1 MVMRETNMNKIN
13 TKIKHLNA
21 YLKKNH
27 NLSLARAIGQS
38 DKSMEKIYEG
48 GAVPFWVINKIAS
61 FFMFD
66 KKILKD
72 DKLKLPKDK
81 DLVCDKELIDALE
94 EDKDS
99 EWKLLKNK
107 HELSRNY
114 RMLSH
119 GKRVSLWLS
128 LAIVCVP
135 IMAFAIGCL
144 TWISIDRVN
153 TLDKYKHAEEL
164 SEYEKTIQEAAL
176 SREGLTY
183 VTVNTGSEI
192 EKITDISHSSNSYVA
207 RLSTFFDF
215 DQMEFHKMFY
225 RFDEG
230 KEFNADD
237 FYTTED
243 LLADNYTPSD
253 DGTNDVYLE
262 YGDNIPDIIQFNF
275 EAGAHPSDESNK
287 PVSLSTLY
295 KNRERAAFPGEQQ
308 SNNFPDNNS
317 EFFVGNGTFVP
328 DSIEIRE
335 KGRAYKAEDGSFRF
349 FQKIHFDAKI
359 EKTFDSPR
367 YPLDSVQFHIYIQP
381 NRSSDYVRYN
391 LVDKVSIN
399 GETVAFN
406 GFSSSFSMTNGYR
419 RIHSSG
425 DIRDLT
431 TRILYY
437 AVNEENAL
445 KNEDPSN
452 WVIKSELE
460 IVVRANKSG
469 MSSFI
474 QAFINIFAVGIWMI
488 IAFFNQSYN
497 KQDSI
502 GMIGTGLFAAISS
515 ILVGVSMISDAN
527 IFSLIT
533 MINIFTLALILIMA
547 YESIAA
553 KRASV
558 KENKAAMAYRSI
570 KLRVIFYVLIISSLM
585 MFVALPLTAYIFT
598 I

>member
-1 MVMRETNMNKIN
+1 MKNIN
-13 TKIKHLNA
+13 AKIKHLDI

-27 NLSLARAIGQS
+27 NVSLARAIGQA
-38 DKSMEKIYEG
+38 DKSMEKIYNG
-48 GAVPFWVINKIAS
+48 GAVPFWIVSKITR
-61 FFMFD
+61 FFMLD
-66 KKILKD
+66 KSVLTD
-72 DKLKLPKDK
+72 DELALPKDEE
-81 DLVCDKELIDALE
+81 LVYDKELIDVFKG
-94 EDKDS
+94 DKDN
-99 EWKLLKNK
+99 EWKLFKNK
-107 HELSRNY
+107 HELSRDY
-114 RMLSH
+114 KMLSH

-128 LAIVCVP
+128 LALVCLP
-135 IMAFAIGCL
+135 ILAFAVGCL
-144 TWISIDRVN
+144 SWISIDRVN
-153 TLDKYKHAEEL
+153 TLNKYKNAQEL
-164 SEYEKTIQEAAL
+164 SEFEKTIQETAL
-176 SREGLTY
+176 NREGLTY

-207 RLSTFFDF
+207 RMSTFFDF

-225 RFDEG
+225 SFDVG
-230 KEFNADD
+230 KEFNADN
-237 FYTTED
+237 FYTSED
-243 LLADNYTPSD
+243 LLADNYTPSS
-253 DGTNDVYLE
+253 DGSSDVYLE
-262 YGDNIPDIIQFNF
+262 YSDNIPDIIQFNF
-275 EAGAHPSDESNK
+275 LEGAHPSEASNK
-287 PVSLSTLY
+287 PISISTLY
-295 KNRERAAFPGEQQ
+295 KERERAAFPGEQQ
-308 SNNFPDNNS
+308 SNNFSSNNS
-317 EFFVGNGTFVP
+317 EFFIGNGSFVP
-328 DSIEIRE
+328 DSIEVRE
-335 KGRAYKAEDGSFRF
+335 KGRAYKGEDGSFRF

-381 NRSSDYVRYN
+381 NRNSNYVRYN
-391 LVDKVSIN
+391 LVNKVLIN
-399 GETVAFN
+399 NETVAFN
-406 GFSSSFSMTNGYR
+406 GFSSSFAMTNGYR
-419 RIHSSG
+419 RISSSG
-425 DIRDLT
+425 DIKDLT

-437 AVNEENAL
+437 AVNEESTL
-445 KNEDPSN
+445 KNEDPAS
-452 WVIKSELE
+452 WIIKSELE

-533 MINIFTLALILIMA
+533 MINIFTLAIILIMA

-558 KENKAAMAYRSI
+558 KENKTAVAYRFI
-570 KLRVIFYVLIISSLM
+570 KLRVIFYVLVISSLM
-585 MFVALPLTAYIFT
+585 MFVALPFTAYIFT

>member
-1 MVMRETNMNKIN
+1 MKKIN
-13 TKIKHLNA
+13 IKIK
-21 YLKKNH
+21 YLDDYLSKNY
-27 NLSLARAIGQS
+27 NVSLARAIGQS
-38 DKSMEKIYEG
+38 DKSMKKIYEG
-48 GAVPFWVINKIAS
+48 GMIPFWVIHKIVR
-61 FFMFD
+61 FFMID
-66 KKILKD
+66 KSVLLD
-72 DKLKLPKDK
+72 DEK
-81 DLVCDKELIDALE
+81 DLPRDDELSLDEELIDILK
-94 EDKDS
+94 EDKNN
-99 EWKLLKNK
+99 EWKLFKNK

-114 RMLSH
+114 RMLNH

-128 LAIVCVP
+128 LTIICLP
-135 IMAFAIGCL
+135 ILAFSVGCL

-153 TLDKYKHAEEL
+153 TINKYKNAEEL
-164 SEYEKTIQEAAL
+164 TEFEKNVQEAAL
-176 SREGLTY
+176 NREGLTY
-183 VTVNTGSEI
+183 VNINTGSEI
-192 EKITDISHSSNSYVA
+192 EKIYDISHSSNTFTA

-225 RFDEG
+225 RFEEG
-230 KEFNADD
+230 KEFNADN
-237 FYTTED
+237 FYTQED
-243 LLADNYTPSD
+243 LLIDNYTPSD
-253 DGTNDVYLE
+253 DGSSDIYLN
-262 YGDNIPDIIQFNF
+262 YSDNIPDIIQFNF
-275 EAGAHPSDESNK
+275 EEGKHPSDKNNK

-295 KNRERAAFPGEQQ
+295 KDRERAAFPGEQQ
-308 SNNFPDNNS
+308 SNNFSSNNS
-317 EFFVGNGTFVP
+317 EFFIGNGSFVP
-328 DSIEIRE
+328 DSIEVRE
-335 KGRAYKAEDGSFRF
+335 KGRAYKADDGSFRF

-391 LVDKVSIN
+391 LVDNVSIN

-419 RIHSSG
+419 RISSNG
-425 DIRDLT
+425 DIKDLT
-431 TRILYY
+431 TRIFYY
-437 AVNEENAL
+437 AVNEESTL
-445 KNEDPSN
+445 KNEDPSK

-527 IFSLIT
+527 IISLIT
-533 MINIFTLALILIMA
+533 MINVFTLGIILIMA

-558 KENKAAMAYRSI
+558 KENKVAMAYRFI
-570 KLRVIFYVLIISSLM
+570 KLRVIFYVIVISSLM
-585 MFVALPLTAYIFT
+585 MFIALPFTAYIFT

>member
-1 MVMRETNMNKIN
+1 MKKIN
-13 TKIKHLNA
+13 IKIKYLDD
-21 YLKKNH
+21 YLKKNY
-27 NLSLARAIGQS
+27 NVSLARAIGQS
-38 DKSMEKIYEG
+38 DKSMKKIYEG
-48 GAVPFWVINKIAS
+48 GMIPFWITHKIIR
-61 FFMFD
+61 FFMID
-66 KKILKD
+66 KSVLLDDEKD
-72 DKLKLPKDK
+72 LPKDEE
-81 DLVCDKELIDALE
+81 LNLDKELIDILK
-94 EDKDS
+94 EDKNN
-99 EWKLLKNK
+99 EWKLFKNK

-114 RMLSH
+114 RMLNH

-128 LAIVCVP
+128 LTIICLP
-135 IMAFAIGCL
+135 ILAFSVGCL

-153 TLDKYKHAEEL
+153 TINKYKNAEEL
-164 SEYEKTIQEAAL
+164 TEFEKSVQEAAL
-176 SREGLTY
+176 NREGLTY
-183 VTVNTGSEI
+183 VNINTGSEI
-192 EKITDISHSSNSYVA
+192 EKIYDISHSSNTFTA

-225 RFDEG
+225 RFEEG
-230 KEFNADD
+230 KEFNVNN
-237 FYTTED
+237 FYTQED

-253 DGTNDVYLE
+253 DGSSDIYLN
-262 YGDNIPDIIQFNF
+262 YSDNIPDIIQFNF
-275 EAGAHPSDESNK
+275 EKGKHPSDKNNK

-295 KNRERAAFPGEQQ
+295 KDRERAAFPGEQQ
-308 SNNFPDNNS
+308 SNNFSSNNS
-317 EFFVGNGTFVP
+317 EFFIGNGSFVP
-328 DSIEIRE
+328 DSIEVRE
-335 KGRAYKAEDGSFRF
+335 KGRAYKASDGSFRF

-391 LVDKVSIN
+391 LVDNISIN
-399 GETVAFN
+399 DETVAFN

-419 RIHSSG
+419 RISSNG
-425 DIRDLT
+425 DIKDLT
-431 TRILYY
+431 TRIFYY
-437 AVNEENAL
+437 AVNEESTL
-445 KNEDPSN
+445 KNEDPSK

-527 IFSLIT
+527 IISLIT
-533 MINIFTLALILIMA
+533 MINVFTLGIILIMA

-558 KENKAAMAYRSI
+558 KENKVAMAYRFI
-570 KLRVIFYVLIISSLM
+570 KLRVIFYVIVISSLM
-585 MFVALPLTAYIFT
+585 MFIALPFTAYIFT

>member
-1 MVMRETNMNKIN
+1 MKKIN
-13 TKIKHLNA
+13 EKIKHLDS
-21 YLKKNH
+21 YLKENH

-48 GAVPFWVINKIAS
+48 GATPFWVINKITR
-61 FFMFD
+61 FFMLD
-66 KKILKD
+66 KSVLTD
-72 DKLKLPKDK
+72 DESDLPKD
-81 DLVCDKELIDALE
+81 DELVYDKELVDALKG
-94 EDKDS
+94 DKGN
-99 EWKLLKNK
+99 EWKLFKNK

-119 GKRVSLWLS
+119 GKRVSLWCS
-128 LAIVCVP
+128 LIIVCLP
-135 IMAFAIGCL
+135 ILAFAVGCL

-153 TLDKYKHAEEL
+153 TLDKYRNAEET
-164 SEYEKTIQEAAL
+164 SELEKTIQEAAL
-176 SREGLTY
+176 SKEGLTY
-183 VTVNTGSEI
+183 VNVNTGSEI
-192 EKITDISHSSNSYVA
+192 EKITDISHSNNSYTA

-230 KEFNADD
+230 EAFNADN
-237 FYTTED
+237 FYTAED
-243 LLADNYTPSD
+243 LLTDNYTPSD
-253 DGTNDVYLE
+253 DGSSSVYLE
-262 YGDNIPDIIQFNF
+262 YSDNIPDIIQFNF
-275 EAGAHPSDESNK
+275 ADGAHPSEASNK

-295 KNRERAAFPGEQQ
+295 KNRERSAFPGEQQ
-308 SNNFPDNNS
+308 SNNFSNNNS
-317 EFFVGNGTFVP
+317 EFFIGNGSFVP
-328 DSIEIRE
+328 DSIEVRE
-335 KGRAYKAEDGSFRF
+335 KGRAYKAEDGSFRY

-381 NRSSDYVRYN
+381 NRSSDYVRYK
-391 LVDKVSIN
+391 LIDKLSIN

-419 RIHSSG
+419 RISSDG
-425 DIRDLT
+425 DIKDLT
-431 TRILYY
+431 TRIIYY
-437 AVNEENAL
+437 AVNEESAL

-452 WVIKSELE
+452 WIIKSELE

-533 MINIFTLALILIMA
+533 MINIFTLAIILIMA
-547 YESIAA
+547 YESIAV

-558 KENKAAMAYRSI
+558 KENKAAVAYRSI
-570 KLRVIFYVLIISSLM
+570 KLRAIFYVLVFASLL
-585 MFVALPLTAYIFT
+585 MFVALPFAAYIFT

>member
-1 MVMRETNMNKIN
+1 MKKIN
-13 TKIKHLNA
+13 IKIKYLDD
-21 YLKKNH
+21 YLKKNY
-27 NLSLARAIGQS
+27 NVSLARAIGQS
-38 DKSMEKIYEG
+38 DKSMKKIYEG
-48 GAVPFWVINKIAS
+48 GMIPFWVTRKIVR
-61 FFMFD
+61 FFMID
-66 KKILKD
+66 KSVLLDDEKD
-72 DKLKLPKDK
+72 LPKDEE
-81 DLVCDKELIDALE
+81 LNLDKELIDILK
-94 EDKDS
+94 EDKNN
-99 EWKLLKNK
+99 EWKLFKNK

-114 RMLSH
+114 RMLNH

-128 LAIVCVP
+128 LTIICLP
-135 IMAFAIGCL
+135 ILAFSVGCL

-153 TLDKYKHAEEL
+153 TINKYKNTEEL
-164 SEYEKTIQEAAL
+164 TEFEKSVQEAAL
-176 SREGLTY
+176 NREGLTY
-183 VTVNTGSEI
+183 VNINTGSEI
-192 EKITDISHSSNSYVA
+192 EKITDISHSSNTFTA

-225 RFDEG
+225 RFEEG
-230 KEFNADD
+230 KEFNVNN
-237 FYTTED
+237 FYTQED
-243 LLADNYTPSD
+243 LLVDNYTPSD
-253 DGTNDVYLE
+253 DGSSDIYLN
-262 YGDNIPDIIQFNF
+262 YSDNIPDIIQFNF
-275 EAGAHPSDESNK
+275 EEGKHPSDKNNK

-295 KNRERAAFPGEQQ
+295 KDRERAAFPGEQQ
-308 SNNFPDNNS
+308 SNNFSSNNS
-317 EFFVGNGTFVP
+317 EFFIGNGSFVP
-328 DSIEIRE
+328 DSIEVRE
-335 KGRAYKAEDGSFRF
+335 KGRAYRAEDGSFRF

-391 LVDKVSIN
+391 LVDNVSIN

-406 GFSSSFSMTNGYR
+406 GFSSPFSMTNGYR
-419 RIHSSG
+419 RISSNG
-425 DIRDLT
+425 DIKDLT
-431 TRILYY
+431 TRIFYY
-437 AVNEENAL
+437 AVNEESTL
-445 KNEDPSN
+445 KNEDPSK

-527 IFSLIT
+527 IISLIT
-533 MINIFTLALILIMA
+533 MINVFTLGIILIMA

-558 KENKAAMAYRSI
+558 KENKVAMAYRFI
-570 KLRVIFYVLIISSLM
+570 KLRVIFYVIVISSLM
-585 MFVALPLTAYIFT
+585 MFIALPFTAYIFT

>member
-1 MVMRETNMNKIN
+1 M
-13 TKIKHLNA
+13 
-21 YLKKNH
+21 KNH
-27 NLSLARAIGQS
+27 NVSLARAIGQA
-38 DKSMEKIYEG
+38 DKRMEKIYNG
-48 GAVPFWVINKIAS
+48 GAVPFWIVNKITR
-61 FFMFD
+61 FFMLE
-66 KKILKD
+66 KCVLKD
-72 DKLKLPKDK
+72 DKLALPKD
-81 DLVCDKELIDALE
+81 DELIYDKELIDVLKG
-94 EDKDS
+94 DKDN
-99 EWKLLKNK
+99 EWKLFTNK

-114 RMLSH
+114 KMLSH

-128 LAIVCVP
+128 LALVCLP
-135 IMAFAIGCL
+135 ILAFAVGCL
-144 TWISIDRVN
+144 SWISIDRVN
-153 TLDKYKHAEEL
+153 TLNKYKNAEEL
-164 SEYEKTIQEAAL
+164 SEFEKTIQETAL
-176 SREGLTY
+176 NREGLTY

-207 RLSTFFDF
+207 RMSTFFDF

-230 KEFNADD
+230 KEFNADN
-237 FYTTED
+237 FYTSDD
-243 LLADNYTPSD
+243 LLADNYTPSGD
-253 DGTNDVYLE
+253 SSSDVYLE
-262 YGDNIPDIIQFNF
+262 YSDNIPDIIQFNF
-275 EAGAHPSDESNK
+275 ALGAHPSDKSNK
-287 PVSLSTLY
+287 PISLSTLY
-295 KNRERAAFPGEQQ
+295 AERERAAFPGEQQ
-308 SNNFPDNNS
+308 SNNFSSNNS
-317 EFFVGNGTFVP
+317 EFFIGNGSFVP
-328 DSIEIRE
+328 DSIEVRE
-335 KGRAYKAEDGSFRF
+335 KGRAYKTEDGSYRF

-381 NRSSDYVRYN
+381 NRNSNYVRYN
-391 LVDKVSIN
+391 LVNKVLIN
-399 GETVAFN
+399 NETVAFN

-419 RIHSSG
+419 RISSSG
-425 DIRDLT
+425 DIKDLT

-437 AVNEENAL
+437 AVNEESTL
-445 KNEDPSN
+445 KNEDPSS
-452 WVIKSELE
+452 WIIKSELE

-533 MINIFTLALILIMA
+533 MINIFTLAIILIMA

-558 KENKAAMAYRSI
+558 KENKVAVAYRFI
-570 KLRVIFYVLIISSLM
+570 KLRVIFYVLVISSLM
-585 MFVALPLTAYIFT
+585 MFVALPFTAYIFT

>member
-1 MVMRETNMNKIN
+1 M
-13 TKIKHLNA
+13 LN
-21 YLKKNH
+21 
-27 NLSLARAIGQS
+27 
-38 DKSMEKIYEG
+38 
-48 GAVPFWVINKIAS
+48 
-61 FFMFD
+61 
-66 KKILKD
+66 
-72 DKLKLPKDK
+72 
-81 DLVCDKELIDALE
+81 
-94 EDKDS
+94 
-99 EWKLLKNK
+99 
-107 HELSRNY
+107 
-114 RMLSH
+114 H

-128 LAIVCVP
+128 LTIICLP
-135 IMAFAIGCL
+135 ILAFSVGCL

-153 TLDKYKHAEEL
+153 TINKYKNAEEL
-164 SEYEKTIQEAAL
+164 TEFEKNVQEAAL
-176 SREGLTY
+176 NREGLTY
-183 VTVNTGSEI
+183 VNINTGSEI
-192 EKITDISHSSNSYVA
+192 EKIYDISHSSNTFTA

-225 RFDEG
+225 RFEEG
-230 KEFNADD
+230 KEFNADN
-237 FYTTED
+237 FYTEED
-243 LLADNYTPSD
+243 LLIDNYTPSD
-253 DGTNDVYLE
+253 DGSSDIYLN
-262 YGDNIPDIIQFNF
+262 YSDNIPDIIQFNF
-275 EAGAHPSDESNK
+275 EEGKHPSDKNNK

-295 KNRERAAFPGEQQ
+295 KDRERAAFPGEQQ
-308 SNNFPDNNS
+308 SNNFSSNNS
-317 EFFVGNGTFVP
+317 EFFIGNGSFVP
-328 DSIEIRE
+328 DSIEVRE
-335 KGRAYKAEDGSFRF
+335 KGRAYKADDGSFRF

-391 LVDKVSIN
+391 LVDNVSIN

-419 RIHSSG
+419 RISSNG
-425 DIRDLT
+425 DIKDLT
-431 TRILYY
+431 TRIFYY
-437 AVNEENAL
+437 AVNEESTL
-445 KNEDPSN
+445 KNEDPSK

-527 IFSLIT
+527 IISLIT
-533 MINIFTLALILIMA
+533 MINVFTLGIILIMA

-558 KENKAAMAYRSI
+558 KENKVAMAYRFI
-570 KLRVIFYVLIISSLM
+570 KLRVIFYVIVISSLM
-585 MFVALPLTAYIFT
+585 MFIALPFTAYIFT

>member
-1 MVMRETNMNKIN
+1 MKKIN
-13 TKIKHLNA
+13 KKIEHLDEF
-21 YLKKNH
+21 LRKNYD
-27 NLSLARAIGQS
+27 LSLARAIGQS
-38 DKSMEKIYEG
+38 NKSMEKIYKG
-48 GAVPFWVINKIAS
+48 GFIHFWVINKITR
-61 FFMFD
+61 FFMID
-66 KKILKD
+66 KNYLCD
-72 DKLKLPKDK
+72 DDLDLPND
-81 DLVCDKELIDALE
+81 DELVCDKELINILK
-94 EDKDS
+94 EDKDNES
-99 EWKLLKNK
+99 KFFKNK
-107 HELSRNY
+107 HEFSRNY
-114 RMLSH
+114 RVLSH
-119 GKRVSLWLS
+119 GKRVSLWTS
-128 LAIVCVP
+128 LAIVCLP
-135 IMAFAIGCL
+135 ILAFSVGCL

-153 TLDKYKHAEEL
+153 TLNKYRSAEEL
-164 SEYEKTIQEAAL
+164 NEFEKTIQEVAL
-176 SREGLTY
+176 NREGLTY
-183 VTVNTGSEI
+183 ANINTGSEI
-192 EKITDISHSSNSYVA
+192 ETITDISHSNNTYTA

-230 KEFNADD
+230 KEFNADN
-237 FYTTED
+237 FYTAED

-253 DGTNDVYLE
+253 SGSSDIYLD
-262 YGDNIPDIIQFNF
+262 YSDNIPDIIQFNF
-275 EAGAHPSDESNK
+275 ADGVHPSDRTNK

-295 KNRERAAFPGEQQ
+295 KDRERAAFPGEQQ
-308 SNNFPDNNS
+308 SNNFSNNNS
-317 EFFVGNGTFVP
+317 EFFVGNGSFVP
-328 DSIEIRE
+328 DSIEVRE
-335 KGRAYKAEDGSFRF
+335 KGRAYRAEDGSFRF
-349 FQKIHFDAKI
+349 FQKVHFDAKI

-419 RIHSSG
+419 RISSNCG
-425 DIRDLT
+425 IKDLT
-431 TRILYY
+431 TRIFYY
-437 AVNEENAL
+437 AVNEESTL

-474 QAFINIFAVGIWMI
+474 KAFINIFAVGIWMI

-533 MINIFTLALILIMA
+533 MINVFTLAIILVMA

-558 KENKAAMAYRSI
+558 KENKVAIAYRFI
-570 KLRVIFYVLIISSLM
+570 KLRVIFYVLVVSSLM
-585 MFVALPLTAYIFT
+585 MFIALPFAAYIFT

>member
-1 MVMRETNMNKIN
+1 MKNIN
-13 TKIKHLNA
+13 TKIKHLDT
-21 YLKKNH
+21 YLKKNY
-27 NLSLARAIGQS
+27 NVSLARAIGQS
-38 DKSMEKIYEG
+38 DKSMEKIYKG
-48 GAVPFWVINKIAS
+48 GAVPFWIVNKITR
-61 FFMFD
+61 FFMLE
-66 KKILKD
+66 KCVLKD
-72 DKLKLPKDK
+72 DKLALPKD
-81 DLVCDKELIDALE
+81 DELVYDKELIDVLKG
-94 EDKDS
+94 DKDN
-99 EWKLLKNK
+99 EWKLFKNK

-114 RMLSH
+114 KMLSH
-119 GKRVSLWLS
+119 GKRVSLFLS
-128 LAIVCVP
+128 LALVCLP
-135 IMAFAIGCL
+135 ILAFAVGCL
-144 TWISIDRVN
+144 SWISIDRVN
-153 TLDKYKHAEEL
+153 TLNKYKNAEEL
-164 SEYEKTIQEAAL
+164 SEFEKTIQETAL

-183 VTVNTGSEI
+183 VSVNTGSEI

-207 RLSTFFDF
+207 RMSTFFDF

-230 KEFNADD
+230 KEFNADN
-237 FYTTED
+237 FYNSAD
-243 LLADNYTPSD
+243 LLADNYTPSG
-253 DGTNDVYLE
+253 DGSSDVYLE
-262 YGDNIPDIIQFNF
+262 YSDNIPDIIQFNF
-275 EAGAHPSDESNK
+275 DTGAHPSDKSNK
-287 PVSLSTLY
+287 PISLSTLY
-295 KNRERAAFPGEQQ
+295 NERERSAFPGEQQ
-308 SNNFPDNNS
+308 SNNFSSNNS
-317 EFFVGNGTFVP
+317 EFFIGNGSFVP
-328 DSIEIRE
+328 DSLEVRE
-335 KGRAYKAEDGSFRF
+335 KGRAYKTEDGSYRF

-381 NRSSDYVRYN
+381 NRNSNYVRYN
-391 LVDKVSIN
+391 LVNKVLIN
-399 GETVAFN
+399 NEIVAFN

-419 RIHSSG
+419 RISSNG
-425 DIRDLT
+425 DIKDLT

-437 AVNEENAL
+437 AVNEESTL
-445 KNEDPSN
+445 KNEDPSS
-452 WVIKSELE
+452 WIIKSELE

-469 MSSFI
+469 MSSFV

-533 MINIFTLALILIMA
+533 MINIFTLAIILIMA

-558 KENKAAMAYRSI
+558 KENKAAVAYRFI
-570 KLRVIFYVLIISSLM
+570 KLRVIFYVLVISSLM
-585 MFVALPLTAYIFT
+585 MFVALPFTAYIFT

>member
-1 MVMRETNMNKIN
+1 MKKIN
-13 TKIKHLNA
+13 IKIK
-21 YLKKNH
+21 YLDDYLSKNY
-27 NLSLARAIGQS
+27 NVSLARAIGQS
-38 DKSMEKIYEG
+38 DKSMKKIYEG
-48 GAVPFWVINKIAS
+48 GKIPFWVIHKIVR
-61 FFMFD
+61 FFMID
-66 KKILKD
+66 KSVLLD
-72 DKLKLPKDK
+72 DEK
-81 DLVCDKELIDALE
+81 DLPRDDELSLDKELIDILK
-94 EDKDS
+94 EDKNN
-99 EWKLLKNK
+99 EWKLFKNK

-114 RMLSH
+114 RMLNH

-128 LAIVCVP
+128 LTIICLP
-135 IMAFAIGCL
+135 ILAFSVGCL

-153 TLDKYKHAEEL
+153 TINKYKNAEEL
-164 SEYEKTIQEAAL
+164 TEFEKNVQEAAL
-176 SREGLTY
+176 NREGLTY
-183 VTVNTGSEI
+183 VNINTGSEI
-192 EKITDISHSSNSYVA
+192 EKIYDISHSSNTFTA

-225 RFDEG
+225 RFEEG
-230 KEFNADD
+230 KEFNADN
-237 FYTTED
+237 FYTQED
-243 LLADNYTPSD
+243 LLIDNYTPSD
-253 DGTNDVYLE
+253 DGSSDIYLN
-262 YGDNIPDIIQFNF
+262 YSDNIPDIIQFNF
-275 EAGAHPSDESNK
+275 EEGKHPSDKNNK

-295 KNRERAAFPGEQQ
+295 KDRERAAFPGEQQ
-308 SNNFPDNNS
+308 SNNFSSNNS
-317 EFFVGNGTFVP
+317 EFFIGNGSFVP
-328 DSIEIRE
+328 DSIEVRE
-335 KGRAYKAEDGSFRF
+335 KGRAYRAEDGSFRF

-391 LVDKVSIN
+391 LVDNVSIN

-419 RIHSSG
+419 RISSNG
-425 DIRDLT
+425 DIKDLT
-431 TRILYY
+431 TRIFYY
-437 AVNEENAL
+437 AVNEESTL
-445 KNEDPSN
+445 KNEDPSK

-533 MINIFTLALILIMA
+533 MINVFTLGIILIMA

-558 KENKAAMAYRSI
+558 KENKVAMAYRFI
-570 KLRVIFYVLIISSLM
+570 KLRVIFYAIVISSLM
-585 MFVALPLTAYIFT
+585 MFIALPFTAYIFT

>member
-1 MVMRETNMNKIN
+1 MKKIN
-13 TKIKHLNA
+13 TKIKYLDD
-21 YLKKNH
+21 YLKKNY
-27 NLSLARAIGQS
+27 NISLARAIGQS
-38 DKSMEKIYEG
+38 DKSMEKIYKG
-48 GAVPFWVINKIAS
+48 GTIPFWVTHKIAR
-61 FFMFD
+61 FFMID
-66 KKILKD
+66 KSVLLD
-72 DKLKLPKDK
+72 DEKELPKD
-81 DLVCDKELIDALE
+81 DELALDKELINVLK
-94 EDKDS
+94 EDKNN
-99 EWKLLKNK
+99 EWKLFKNK

-128 LAIVCVP
+128 LTIVCLP
-135 IMAFAIGCL
+135 ILAFSVGCL

-153 TLDKYKHAEEL
+153 TLNKYKNAEEL
-164 SEYEKTIQEAAL
+164 TEFEKTVQEAAL
-176 SREGLTY
+176 NREGLTY
-183 VTVNTGSEI
+183 VNINTGSEI
-192 EKITDISHSSNSYVA
+192 EKITDISHSSNTFTA

-225 RFDEG
+225 HFEEG
-230 KEFNADD
+230 KEFNADN
-237 FYTTED
+237 FYSAQD
-243 LLADNYTPSD
+243 LLVDNYTPSD
-253 DGTNDVYLE
+253 DGSSEIYLN
-262 YGDNIPDIIQFNF
+262 YSDNIPDIIQFNF
-275 EAGAHPSDESNK
+275 EEGKHPSDKNNK
-287 PVSLSTLY
+287 PISLSTLY
-295 KNRERAAFPGEQQ
+295 KDRERLAFPGEQQ
-308 SNNFPDNNS
+308 SNNFSNNNS
-317 EFFVGNGTFVP
+317 EFYVGNGSFVP
-328 DSIEIRE
+328 DSIEVRE
-335 KGRAYKAEDGSFRF
+335 KGRAYKASDGSFRF

-391 LVDKVSIN
+391 LVDNVSIN

-419 RIHSSG
+419 RISSNN
-425 DIRDLT
+425 DIKDLT
-431 TRILYY
+431 TRIFYY
-437 AVNEENAL
+437 AVNEESTL
-445 KNEDPSN
+445 KNEDPSK

-533 MINIFTLALILIMA
+533 MINVFTLAIILIMA

-558 KENKAAMAYRSI
+558 KENKVAIAYRFV
-570 KLRVIFYVLIISSLM
+570 KLRVIFYAIVVSSLM
-585 MFVALPLTAYIFT
+585 MFIALPFTAYIFT

>member
-1 MVMRETNMNKIN
+1 MKKIN
-13 TKIKHLNA
+13 IKIKYLDD
-21 YLKKNH
+21 YLKKNY
-27 NLSLARAIGQS
+27 NVSLARAIGQS
-38 DKSMEKIYEG
+38 DKSMKKIYEG
-48 GAVPFWVINKIAS
+48 GKIPFWVTRKIVR
-61 FFMFD
+61 FFMID
-66 KKILKD
+66 KSVLLDDEKD
-72 DKLKLPKDK
+72 LPKD
-81 DLVCDKELIDALE
+81 DELNLDKELIDILK
-94 EDKDS
+94 EDKNN
-99 EWKLLKNK
+99 EWKLFKNK

-114 RMLSH
+114 RMLNH

-128 LAIVCVP
+128 LTIICLP
-135 IMAFAIGCL
+135 ILAFSVGCL

-153 TLDKYKHAEEL
+153 TINKYKNAEEL
-164 SEYEKTIQEAAL
+164 TEFEKSVQEAAL
-176 SREGLTY
+176 NREGLTY
-183 VTVNTGSEI
+183 VNINTGSEI
-192 EKITDISHSSNSYVA
+192 EKITDISHSSNTFTA

-225 RFDEG
+225 HFEEG
-230 KEFNADD
+230 KEFNANN
-237 FYTTED
+237 FYTEED
-243 LLADNYTPSD
+243 LLIDNYTPSD
-253 DGTNDVYLE
+253 DGSSDIYLN
-262 YGDNIPDIIQFNF
+262 YSDNIPDIIQFNF
-275 EAGAHPSDESNK
+275 EEGKHPSDKNNK

-295 KNRERAAFPGEQQ
+295 KDRERAAFPGEQQ
-308 SNNFPDNNS
+308 SNNFSSNNS
-317 EFFVGNGTFVP
+317 EFFIGNGSFVP
-328 DSIEIRE
+328 DSIEVRE

-391 LVDKVSIN
+391 LVDNVSIN

-419 RIHSSG
+419 RISSNG
-425 DIRDLT
+425 DIKDLT
-431 TRILYY
+431 TRIFYY
-437 AVNEENAL
+437 AVNEESTL
-445 KNEDPSN
+445 KNEDPSK

-533 MINIFTLALILIMA
+533 MINVFTLGIILIMA

-558 KENKAAMAYRSI
+558 KENKVAMAYRFI
-570 KLRVIFYVLIISSLM
+570 KLRVIFYVIVISSLM
-585 MFVALPLTAYIFT
+585 MFIALPFTAYIFT

>member
-1 MVMRETNMNKIN
+1 MKKIN
-13 TKIKHLNA
+13 IKIKYLDD
-21 YLKKNH
+21 YLKKNY
-27 NLSLARAIGQS
+27 NVSLARAIGQS
-38 DKSMEKIYEG
+38 DKSMKKIYEG
-48 GAVPFWVINKIAS
+48 GMIPFWVIHKIVR
-61 FFMFD
+61 FFMID
-66 KKILKD
+66 KSVLLDDEKD
-72 DKLKLPKDK
+72 LPKDEE
-81 DLVCDKELIDALE
+81 LNLDKELIDILK
-94 EDKDS
+94 EDKNN
-99 EWKLLKNK
+99 EWKLFKNK

-114 RMLSH
+114 RMLNH

-128 LAIVCVP
+128 LTIICLP
-135 IMAFAIGCL
+135 ILAFSVGCL

-153 TLDKYKHAEEL
+153 TINKYKNAEEL
-164 SEYEKTIQEAAL
+164 TEFEKSVQEAAL
-176 SREGLTY
+176 NREGLTY
-183 VTVNTGSEI
+183 VNINTGSEI
-192 EKITDISHSSNSYVA
+192 EKITDISHSSNTFTA

-225 RFDEG
+225 RFEEG
-230 KEFNADD
+230 KEFNVNN
-237 FYTTED
+237 FYTQED
-243 LLADNYTPSD
+243 LLIDNYTPSD
-253 DGTNDVYLE
+253 DGSSDIYLN
-262 YGDNIPDIIQFNF
+262 YSDNIPDIIQFNF
-275 EAGAHPSDESNK
+275 EEGKHPSDKNNK

-295 KNRERAAFPGEQQ
+295 KDRERAAFPGEQQ
-308 SNNFPDNNS
+308 SNNFSSNNS
-317 EFFVGNGTFVP
+317 EFFIGNGSFVP
-328 DSIEIRE
+328 DSIEVRE
-335 KGRAYKAEDGSFRF
+335 KGRAYKTDDGSFRF

-391 LVDKVSIN
+391 LVDNVSIN

-419 RIHSSG
+419 RISSNG
-425 DIRDLT
+425 DIKDLT
-431 TRILYY
+431 TRIFYY
-437 AVNEENAL
+437 AVNEESTL
-445 KNEDPSN
+445 KNEDPSK

-527 IFSLIT
+527 IISLIT
-533 MINIFTLALILIMA
+533 MINVFTLGIILIMA

-558 KENKAAMAYRSI
+558 KENKVAMAYRFI
-570 KLRVIFYVLIISSLM
+570 KLRVIFYVIVISSLM
-585 MFVALPLTAYIFT
+585 MFIALPFTAYIFT

>member
-1 MVMRETNMNKIN
+1 MKKIN
-13 TKIKHLNA
+13 IKIK
-21 YLKKNH
+21 YLDDYLSKNY
-27 NLSLARAIGQS
+27 NVSLARAIGQS
-38 DKSMEKIYEG
+38 DKSMKKIYEG
-48 GAVPFWVINKIAS
+48 GMIPFWVIHKIVR
-61 FFMFD
+61 FFMID
-66 KKILKD
+66 KSVLLDDEKD
-72 DKLKLPKDK
+72 LPKD
-81 DLVCDKELIDALE
+81 DELSLDKELIDILK
-94 EDKDS
+94 EDKNN
-99 EWKLLKNK
+99 EWKLFKNK

-114 RMLSH
+114 RMLNH

-128 LAIVCVP
+128 LTIICLP
-135 IMAFAIGCL
+135 ILAFSVGCL

-153 TLDKYKHAEEL
+153 TINKYKNAEEL
-164 SEYEKTIQEAAL
+164 TEFEKNVQEAAL
-176 SREGLTY
+176 NREGLTY
-183 VTVNTGSEI
+183 VNINTGSEI
-192 EKITDISHSSNSYVA
+192 EKIYDISHSSNTFTA

-225 RFDEG
+225 RFEEG
-230 KEFNADD
+230 KEFNADN
-237 FYTTED
+237 FYTQDD
-243 LLADNYTPSD
+243 LLIDNYTPSD
-253 DGTNDVYLE
+253 DGSSDIYLN
-262 YGDNIPDIIQFNF
+262 YSDNIPDIIQFNF
-275 EAGAHPSDESNK
+275 EEGKHPSDKNNK

-295 KNRERAAFPGEQQ
+295 KDRERAAFPGEQQ
-308 SNNFPDNNS
+308 SNNFSSNNS
-317 EFFVGNGTFVP
+317 EFFIGNGSFVP
-328 DSIEIRE
+328 DSIEVRE
-335 KGRAYKAEDGSFRF
+335 KGRAYKADDGSFRF

-391 LVDKVSIN
+391 LVDNVSIN

-419 RIHSSG
+419 RISSNG
-425 DIRDLT
+425 DIKDLT
-431 TRILYY
+431 TRIFYY
-437 AVNEENAL
+437 AVNEESTL
-445 KNEDPSN
+445 KNEDPSK

-527 IFSLIT
+527 IISLIT
-533 MINIFTLALILIMA
+533 MINVFTLGIILIMA

-558 KENKAAMAYRSI
+558 KENKVAMAYRFI
-570 KLRVIFYVLIISSLM
+570 KLRVIFYVIVISSLM
-585 MFVALPLTAYIFT
+585 MFIALPFTAYIFT